1 MRRRFFF
8 LLLVG
13 ILGIAT
19 AQQQSD
25 RGPSTPD
32 ERKRFLAITHKMEE
46 APLDDNLRDDRDW
59 ALQWLI
65 DIPDIQVTPCPDV
78 LSGLRPT
85 YRYFPHLNGQYS
97 FSMAAFMIEHP
108 EKAKDRVA
116 VNVAGVE
123 GALRAYQ
130 AILKAQP
137 RATSSGMEE
146 LARKQK
152 AGTLVKFVTDA
163 SKDCT
168 VEGDQKGA

>member
-1 MRRRFFF
+1 
-8 LLLVG
+8 
-13 ILGIAT
+13 
-19 AQQQSD
+19 
-25 RGPSTPD
+25 
-32 ERKRFLAITHKMEE
+32 
-46 APLDDNLRDDRDW
+46 
-59 ALQWLI
+59 
-65 DIPDIQVTPCPDV
+65 
-78 LSGLRPT
+78 
-85 YRYFPHLNGQYS
+85 
-97 FSMAAFMIEHP
+97 MIEHP